1 MTKSARSASFQD
13 DLSQLRGAV
22 LTMAST
28 AQLNLERA
36 LKGLLSRTVS
46 ECDAAIAD
54 DRVERERL
62 PRIKNVAIDGG
73 GAEL

>member
-46 ECDAAIAD
+46 ECD
-54 DRVERERL
+54 RRR
-62 PRIKNVAIDGG
+62 
-73 GAEL
+73 